1 MDKDVVKNAI
11 GGIDNILSKA
21 TRALRE
27 LEYDRFGGSDDL
39 GSYESPENAMVF
51 HFHQLY
57 DHLLIVLEAAE
68 MPAARADLA
77 ANCQLIWAAC
87 APA

>member
-1 MDKDVVKNAI
+1 
-11 GGIDNILSKA
+11 
-21 TRALRE
+21 
-27 LEYDRFGGSDDL
+27 
-39 GSYESPENAMVF
+39 MVF